1 MDLSPQS
8 FALTLPDLL
17 ISAIGGQPE
26 REFTALT
33 DAAARLLD
41 CPVSLLSLIDD
52 ERQWVKAQTGCPAA
66 HPPVAHDFCRR
77 AVAQGGLLVINDIT
91 DDPRFAA
98 DPGIAGLE
106 RVRFYAGLPIH
117 VSERGGRKVA
127 VGTLS
132 VFAPDPRILR
142 AGDETILEGLARTA
156 GALLEARI
164 AAQRSA
170 SLAERLHQTL
180 AARNRLHRSL
190 AQAERMAK
198 IGSWRLVLESRRV
211 EWSDQVYAIHEV
223 PLGQSEALDDALQF
237 YPPHDRSAVEEG
249 IARAIETGIPYDLEV
264 DFVTAR
270 GRLRRVRSMGE
281 IELEGGKP
289 VALIGVFQDITEKYQ
304 LQQTLEAH
312 ANTDELT
319 RIASRRHFNRVAEQ
333 RLARARNEG
342 RTVAMALIDLDH
354 FKAVND
360 RMGHAAGD
368 AVLVRAGGALVAPW
382 LRGSFAARLGGDEFV
397 LMVDDEVLVEDID
410 ATVRRLLADLRQ
422 PQNIDGLTVS
432 ATVGI
437 ATSGGERLTLEA
449 MLAAADGALYQAKA
463 KKRGTAMLDGGGHR
477 RWIEPVRP
485 TSAQ

>member
-8 FALTLPDLL
+8 FAPTLPDLL
-17 ISAIGGQPE
+17 ISAIGEQPE

-33 DAAARLLD
+33 DAAARLLN
-41 CPVSLLSLIDD
+41 CPVSLLSLIDG
-52 ERQWVKAQTGCPAA
+52 ERQWVKAQTGYPTA
-66 HPPVAHDFCRR
+66 HPPVTHGFCRR
-77 AVAQGGLLVINDIT
+77 AMAQDGLLVINNIEN
-91 DDPRFAA
+91 DPRFATE
-98 DPGIAGLE
+98 PGIAGLE
-106 RVRFYAGLPIH
+106 RIRFYAGQPVY
-117 VSERGGRKVA
+117 VSDRGGRRVA

-132 VFAPDPRILR
+132 IFAPDPRALR
-142 AGDETILEGLARTA
+142 AGDDTILEGLARTA

-237 YPPHDRSAVEEG
+237 YPPHDRSAIEEA
-249 IARAIETGIPYDLEV
+249 IARAIRTGMPYDMEV

-319 RIASRRHFNRVAEQ
+319 RIASRRHFNRVASE
-333 RLARARNEG
+333 RLAQARNEG
-342 RTVAMALIDLDH
+342 RTAAMALIDLDH

-368 AVLVRAGGALVAPW
+368 AVLMQAGGALVAPW

-397 LMVDDEVLVEDID
+397 LLINDEGLIEDIE
-410 ATVRRLLADLRQ
+410 ATVRRLLTELRQ
-422 PQNIDGLTVS
+422 PQSVDGLTVS
-432 ATVGI
+432 ATVGVTT
-437 ATSGGERLTLEA
+437 ASGKGLNLEA

-463 KKRGTAMLDGGGHR
+463 KKRGTAMLDSGGHR
-477 RWIEPVRP
+477 RWIEP
-485 TSAQ
+485 AQPALPQ